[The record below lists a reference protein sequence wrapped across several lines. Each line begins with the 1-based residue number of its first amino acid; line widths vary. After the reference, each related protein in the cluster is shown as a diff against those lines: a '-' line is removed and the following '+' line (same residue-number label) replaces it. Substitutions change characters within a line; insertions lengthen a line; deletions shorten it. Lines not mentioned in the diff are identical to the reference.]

1 MGQGVFLPQDT
12 FRGQVNP
19 TGILVIKFS
28 ILAGAGARED
38 TETSSNQEKEFNFTV
53 SYPGLS
59 GWKTEF

>member
-28 ILAGAGARED
+28 ILARKRED

>member
-1 MGQGVFLPQDT
+1 MGQGVFQPEDT
-12 FRGQVNP
+12 FRAQVNP

-38 TETSSNQEKEFNFTV
+38 TETSSNQEKEVNLTV